1 LSIYGLGDLL
11 RLFEREGCR
20 LADPGCTSVDQMSA
34 GGATD
39 ALLSTVGLL
48 CFVAAGFFIAAAMRR
63 EPSWRRW
70 VWPTRWVTIVIVVLL
85 LATGFLGVLG
95 IEGLLERM
103 LAATGAAGI
112 TALAVGVARRSRQEI

>member
-1 LSIYGLGDLL
+1 
-11 RLFEREGCR
+11 
-20 LADPGCTSVDQMSA
+20 
-34 GGATD
+34 
-39 ALLSTVGLL
+39 
-48 CFVAAGFFIAAAMRR
+48 MRWD
-63 EPSWRRW
+63 PSWQRW

-85 LATGFLGVLG
+85 VATGFLGVLG